1 MDSCCL
7 AREGAAI
14 SLMEWILSLSENRAL
29 AKTNSRK
36 RRLNGNARITPS
48 ITHLAGLWD
57 KVWACNQGSD
67 SASINSG
74 EEFLCPQTAT
84 FCCYLHFI
92 YKNLHCR
99 RCIQANFH
107 VSEVNWLV
115 SGFAK
120 QKQTLHL
127 FLWTR
132 SGHVFLTAVRCWHRR
147 MFWGG
152 VCWSE
157 SGWRC
162 RLMIGRRSCDNG
174 ALCFRRF
181 GEFVRCNLFSYWSA
195 LARASFCLVI
205 KQSNADLP
213 LTSRQ
218 HAHTNSHTCTDI

>member
-1 MDSCCL
+1 MHQSRAVKSFCVPKL
-7 AREGAAI
+7 QHFAATY
-14 SLMEWILSLSENRAL
+14 ILFT
-29 AKTNSRK
+29 KTYIAEDAY
-36 RRLNGNARITPS
+36 RLIR
-48 ITHLAGLWD
+48 
-57 KVWACNQGSD
+57 V
-67 SASINSG
+67 
-74 EEFLCPQTAT
+74 
-84 FCCYLHFI
+84 
-92 YKNLHCR
+92 R
-99 RCIQANFH
+99 
-107 VSEVNWLV
+107 VNWLV

-174 ALCFRRF
+174 ALCFWRF

-218 HAHTNSHTCTDI
+218 HTHTNSHACTDI